1 MKRNSFFISWLAL
14 IAGLLCS
21 VRGGA
26 VDVNSVQ
33 ALISAVDNGTS
44 YIKLTENIEL
54 GNSTLTISSGTITLD
69 LNGKALSAT
78 RTSNG
83 AATCI
88 SVDDGNL
95 TITGGGT
102 ISATAKGTTGG
113 IMGSG
118 KNGYDGIALSYNG
131 GSVVIRNATFKAIAT
146 NGAGI
151 ISGSNG
157 TAYALDPNNGYTVD
171 KMIPAGAYMT
181 NSSDYGSTGL
191 VSSSITVA
199 LTQYNVSY
207 NPNGGTPQPSNATYT
222 IETANFVLP
231 TVTKNGYTFG
241 GWKYN
246 GNMVDPTALPTTTE
260 RAGNVNMI
268 FDAAWNVIPYQ
279 ITYNTNGGN
288 AISDTP
294 YTIES
299 ENITLPTPTY
309 IGHRFM
315 GWYASAD
322 FTGNAITSLPKGS
335 TGNKTFYAKWSQ
347 IYTITYNENNGVM
360 PDSYA
365 KEYITEEEVTLPVPT
380 KANNAFRGWFG
391 NSGFTGTA
399 ETVIAKGST
408 GNKTYY
414 AKWLPSYSISYEL
427 NGGTNVANPPVS
439 FTEESEVIALPTPS
453 RTGYDFEGWYLNKEL
468 TGNKQT
474 EIVQG
479 STENRTYYAKWNLT
493 QYALAFDLNGGK
505 NPDNTSEFYTIEDE
519 VMLPVPSK
527 EHYAFAG
534 WYDNEQLEGTVCT
547 SIPVGSTGKKS
558 YYAKWTPTPYT
569 ITFNTNGGSDQ
580 TALPYTVETETFQ
593 LPMKTKRTGYSFAGW
608 YKDAGLTQAYG
619 ASVAKGTAGDFT
631 LYAKWTLTEY
641 KIEYDC
647 YHGTNPTDAP
657 VKFTI
662 EDNVVLPVPQRDNFT
677 FVGWHASDMLDD
689 EVQTTIP
696 VGTTGN
702 QKFFAEWT
710 MGNSVQ
716 ISRPANG
723 TITVKSGSTEV
734 KSGDKVGAN
743 TSLTITATPAS
754 ADYKLLKLVVNNTE
768 YTTNPQTVVM
778 PAEGGLTISA
788 VFIDPRPA
796 ASAPKVTTDP
806 VNTDYIPSGE
816 PVTVTMEK
824 SGECDSLLYS
834 IDGATPK
841 RYTGAFQVSTITA
854 ATKTVAVQA
863 IARKS
868 GCKDG
873 VTTRNITFRSGKITI
888 TFNLPKGITASNPE
902 GGEVVEAVASGGA
915 FEFKLIVDKNYFQTL
930 DSIKVT
936 ANGTVITPDIYGIY
950 TLSSQTSD
958 VTVNVSGIS
967 GVTHLVT
974 LVQSA
979 NGVIAFTGDEDAE
992 NSRTVNHGD
1001 PVSVTA
1007 MADENYKFQS
1017 WTDGETANPRTFVAE
1032 SDVTLQARFVKD
1044 SAGFSVILPELEGVT
1059 VKPLTGYSTEV
1070 KPGGKFKF
1078 YLRLEADY
1086 NESVPVVYAN
1096 NEKLNVNQEVY
1107 SLYDISENIRISVD
1121 GIARNKVK
1129 PVLQEHVSAIDV
1141 ETGSDVSGLSLFTD
1155 AMIVL
1160 QADAPEGQVFS
1171 KWNDGK
1177 ADNPRIVTATDA
1189 SQLFPLFLP
1198 KTGQDAVCVKL
1209 PVLAGAGMGAVNANA
1224 AAVAKGESVQ
1234 LKLVVLP
1241 SYSQSD
1247 VKVFANGK
1255 EQDAAL
1261 SLRASS
1267 ETKTLFYTLSDVSE
1281 DITVEVSGLKLNE
1294 YVVSLEQQ
1302 EGGTVSASQ
1311 VGLLKHGT
1319 VVTLTATPNKG
1330 NMFMKWGDG
1339 NTLNP
1344 YQYVV
1349 TDNCTLKGSFA
1360 ASNMPVGNEN
1370 VSVPAV
1376 RIYVAGGSLHIQSP
1390 EVSELSVWSMDGKL
1404 IKKAGVPVGY
1414 SSYLLPDGMYV
1425 VKVGDGESVK
1435 IVIR

>member
-1 MKRNSFFISWLAL
+1 MRRNSFLIGWIVL

-21 VRGGA
+21 MRGGA
-26 VDVNSVQ
+26 VDVNSAE
-33 ALISAVDNGTS
+33 ALISAVNNGTS
-44 YIKLTENIEL
+44 YIKLTKNIEL
-54 GNSTLTISSGTITLD
+54 GNSTLTIFSGTITLD
-69 LNGKALSAT
+69 LNGKTLSAT
-78 RTSNG
+78 RMSNG

-88 SVDDGNL
+88 SVNGGNL
-95 TITGGGT
+95 IITGGGT
-102 ISATAKGTTGG
+102 ISATAKGTTEGVW
-113 IMGSG
+113 GSG

-131 GSVVIRNATFKAIAT
+131 GSVAIRNATFKAIAT

-157 TAYALDPNNGYTVD
+157 TAYTLDPNNGYTVD
-171 KMIPAGAYMT
+171 NMIPAGAYMT

-191 VSSSITVA
+191 VSSSITVV

-207 NPNGGTPQPSNATYT
+207 NPDGGTPQPENGIYT
-222 IETANFVLP
+222 IETSDFFLP

-246 GNMVDPTALPTTTE
+246 GNMVNTTALPTTTE
-260 RAGNVNMI
+260 RAGNVSMT
-268 FDAAWNVIPYQ
+268 FDATWNVISYKVVYDVDGGVALPDGS
-279 ITYNTNGGN
+279 YN
-288 AISDTP
+288 
-294 YTIES
+294 IETALTS
-299 ENITLPTPTY
+299 LPTPQREGY
-309 IGHRFM
+309 VFD
-315 GWYASAD
+315 GWYR
-322 FTGNAITSLPKGS
+322 GNQK
-335 TGNKTFYAKWSQ
+335 
-347 IYTITYNENNGVM
+347 V
-360 PDSYA
+360 
-365 KEYITEEEVTLPVPT
+365 
-380 KANNAFRGWFG
+380 
-391 NSGFTGTA
+391 
-399 ETVIAKGST
+399 
-408 GNKTYY
+408 
-414 AKWLPSYSISYEL
+414 
-427 NGGTNVANPPVS
+427 
-439 FTEESEVIALPTPS
+439 
-453 RTGYDFEGWYLNKEL
+453 
-468 TGNKQT
+468 
-474 EIVQG
+474 
-479 STENRTYYAKWNLT
+479 
-493 QYALAFDLNGGK
+493 
-505 NPDNTSEFYTIEDE
+505 
-519 VMLPVPSK
+519 
-527 EHYAFAG
+527 
-534 WYDNEQLEGTVCT
+534 T
-547 SIPVGSTGKKS
+547 SIPAGTGDVTLKAHWTEISYTLSFKTNNGTSLADISYTKTQPGTLPSGLTKEGYMFGGWFLDENFTGSKLEAVPFPAGTAGQTNIPVMV
-558 YYAKWTPTPYT
+558 YAKWTPIPYT

-580 TALPYTVETETFQ
+580 DALRYTIETETFK
-593 LPMKTKRTGYSFAGW
+593 LPTRTTKAGYTLVGW
-608 YKDAGLTQAYG
+608 YIDEDLTKSYG
-619 ASVAKGTAGDFT
+619 EVVKGTHGDFT
-631 LYAKWTLTEY
+631 LYAKWELAQYT
-641 KIEYDC
+641 IEYELYGYGNNPSDAVTC
-647 YHGTNPTDAP
+647 YNIEKEVKLPT
-657 VKFTI
+657 
-662 EDNVVLPVPQRDNFT
+662 PQRDNFT
-677 FVGWHASDMLDD
+677 FVGWHKDD
-689 EVQTTIP
+689 LLKDQALMIIP
-696 VGTTGN
+696 AGTTGN
-702 QKFFAEWT
+702 LKLYAEWT

-734 KSGDKVGAN
+734 KPGDKVGAN

-754 ADYKLLKLVVNNTE
+754 ADYKLSKLVVNNIE
-768 YTTNPQTVVM
+768 YTTSPQTVVM

-824 SGECDSLLYS
+824 NGECDSLLYS
-834 IDGATPK
+834 IDGSTPK
-841 RYTGAFQVSTITA
+841 LYTGAFQVSTITT

-863 IARKS
+863 IARKF

-888 TFNLPKGITASNPE
+888 TFNLPKGITASNPA

-950 TLSSQTSD
+950 TLSNQTSD
-958 VTVNVSGIS
+958 VIVNVSGIS
-967 GVTHLVT
+967 GVTHLIT

-979 NGVIAFTGDEDAE
+979 NGMIAFTGDEDAE
-992 NSRTVNHGD
+992 NSRNVNHGD

-1017 WTDGETANPRTFVAE
+1017 WTDGETANPRTFMAE

-1107 SLYDISENIRISVD
+1107 SIYDISENIRISVD
-1121 GIARNKVK
+1121 GIVRNKVK

-1141 ETGSDVSGLSLFTD
+1141 ETGSDVSGLSLFTA

-1177 ADNPRIVTATDA
+1177 ADNPRIVTAADA

-1224 AAVAKGESVQ
+1224 AVVAKGESVQ

-1255 EQDAAL
+1255 ELDAAL

-1281 DITVEVSGLKLNE
+1281 DMMVDVSGLKLNE

-1302 EGGTVSASQ
+1302 EGGTVKASQ
-1311 VGLLKHGT
+1311 VGMLKHGT
-1319 VVTLTATPNKG
+1319 VITLTATPNKG

-1349 TDNCTLKGSFA
+1349 TDNCTLKGAFA
-1360 ASNMPVGNEN
+1360 ASNMSVGNEN
-1370 VSVPAV
+1370 VSIPAV
-1376 RIYVAGGSLHIQSP
+1376 RIYAAGGSLHILSP
-1390 EVSELSVWSMDGKL
+1390 EISELFVWSLEGKL
-1404 IKKAGVPVGY
+1404 IKRAGVPAGY
-1414 SSYLLPDGMYV
+1414 SSYLLPAGMYV
-1425 VKVGDGESVK
+1425 VKVGNGESVK

>member
-1 MKRNSFFISWLAL
+1 MKKNSFL
-14 IAGLLCS
+14 IGWIVLIVGLLCS

-26 VDVNSVQ
+26 VDVNSAE
-33 ALISAVDNGTS
+33 ALRNA
-44 YIKLTENIEL
+44 L
-54 GNSTLTISSGTITLD
+54 GNATVDGNVVTLTGIVNLSSTLNITGGTMILD
-69 LNGKALSAT
+69 LNGKTIIYDRTGTQENAT
-78 RTSNG
+78 AINVNG
-83 AATCI
+83 
-88 SVDDGNL
+88 GN
-95 TITGGGT
+95 IVIKNGT
-102 ISATAKGTTGG
+102 IETYAANGQNNGWNTKGGNGYNATAVVFNSGKVSLLSMSLKAIPGKG
-113 IMGSG
+113 GSG
-118 KNGYDGIALSYNG
+118 QNFWGQSNPGNDGSPW
-131 GSVVIRNATFKAIAT
+131 VVDAE
-146 NGAGI
+146 G
-151 ISGSNG
+151 
-157 TAYALDPNNGYTVD
+157 NNTLGDVVPY
-171 KMIPAGAYMT
+171 GAYFS
-181 NSSDYGSTGL
+181 NPSDVKYTEKGEGINQQDAI
-191 VSSSITVA
+191 VS
-199 LTQYNVSY
+199 LTQYNIAY
-207 NPNGGTPQPSNATYT
+207 NTNGGTTTVQGTPSYT
-222 IETANFVLP
+222 IETTDFILP
-231 TVTKNGYTFG
+231 TVTKNGYTVD
-241 GWKYN
+241 WTYN
-246 GNMVDPTALPTTTE
+246 GNPVNPTALPTTADRVASKDMTFV
-260 RAGNVNMI
+260 ATWTPVSYKVVYDVDGGVALP
-268 FDAAWNVIPYQ
+268 DSS
-279 ITYNTNGGN
+279 YN
-288 AISDTP
+288 
-294 YTIES
+294 IETALT
-299 ENITLPTPTY
+299 TLPTPQREGY
-309 IGHRFM
+309 VFD
-315 GWYASAD
+315 GWYR
-322 FTGNAITSLPKGS
+322 GNQK
-335 TGNKTFYAKWSQ
+335 
-347 IYTITYNENNGVM
+347 V
-360 PDSYA
+360 
-365 KEYITEEEVTLPVPT
+365 
-380 KANNAFRGWFG
+380 
-391 NSGFTGTA
+391 
-399 ETVIAKGST
+399 
-408 GNKTYY
+408 
-414 AKWLPSYSISYEL
+414 
-427 NGGTNVANPPVS
+427 
-439 FTEESEVIALPTPS
+439 
-453 RTGYDFEGWYLNKEL
+453 
-468 TGNKQT
+468 
-474 EIVQG
+474 
-479 STENRTYYAKWNLT
+479 
-493 QYALAFDLNGGK
+493 
-505 NPDNTSEFYTIEDE
+505 
-519 VMLPVPSK
+519 
-527 EHYAFAG
+527 
-534 WYDNEQLEGTVCT
+534 T
-547 SIPVGSTGKKS
+547 SIPAGTGDVTLKAHWTEISYTLSFKTNNGTSLADISYTKTQPGTLPSGLTKEGYMFGGWFLDENFTGSKLEAVPFPAGTAGQTNIPVMV
-558 YYAKWTPTPYT
+558 YAKWTPTPYT

-580 TALPYTVETETFQ
+580 DALRYTIETETFK
-593 LPMKTKRTGYSFAGW
+593 LPTRTTKAGYTLVGW
-608 YKDAGLTQAYG
+608 YIDEDLTKSYG
-619 ASVAKGTAGDFT
+619 EVVKGTHGDFT
-631 LYAKWTLTEY
+631 LYAKWELAQYT
-641 KIEYDC
+641 IEYELYGYGNNPPDAVTC
-647 YHGTNPTDAP
+647 YNIEKEVKLPT
-657 VKFTI
+657 
-662 EDNVVLPVPQRDNFT
+662 PQRDNFT
-677 FVGWHASDMLDD
+677 FVGWHKDD
-689 EVQTTIP
+689 LLKDQALMIIP
-696 VGTTGN
+696 AGTTGN
-702 QKFFAEWT
+702 LKLYAEWT

-734 KSGDKVGAN
+734 KPGDKVGAN

-754 ADYKLLKLVVNNTE
+754 ADYKLSKLVVNNIE
-768 YTTNPQTVVM
+768 YTTSPQTVVM

-824 SGECDSLLYS
+824 NGECDSLLYS
-834 IDGATPK
+834 IDGSTPK
-841 RYTGAFQVSTITA
+841 LYTGAFQVSTITT

-888 TFNLPKGITASNPE
+888 TFNLPKGITASNPA

-950 TLSSQTSD
+950 TLSNQTSD
-958 VTVNVSGIS
+958 VIVNVSGIS
-967 GVTHLVT
+967 GVTHLIT

-979 NGVIAFTGDEDAE
+979 NGMIAFTGDEDAE
-992 NSRTVNHGD
+992 NSRNVNHGD

-1017 WTDGETANPRTFVAE
+1017 WTDGETANPRTFMAE

-1107 SLYDISENIRISVD
+1107 SIYDISENIRISVD
-1121 GIARNKVK
+1121 GIVRNKVK

-1141 ETGSDVSGLSLFTD
+1141 ETGSDVSGLSLFTA

-1177 ADNPRIVTATDA
+1177 ADNPRIVTAADA

-1224 AAVAKGESVQ
+1224 AVVAKGESVQ

-1255 EQDAAL
+1255 ELDAAL

-1281 DITVEVSGLKLNE
+1281 DMMVDVSGLKLNE

-1302 EGGTVSASQ
+1302 EGGTVKASQ
-1311 VGLLKHGT
+1311 VGMLKHGT
-1319 VVTLTATPNKG
+1319 VITLTATPNKG

-1349 TDNCTLKGSFA
+1349 TDNCTLKGAFA
-1360 ASNMPVGNEN
+1360 ASNMSVGNEN
-1370 VSVPAV
+1370 VSIPAV
-1376 RIYVAGGSLHIQSP
+1376 RIYAAGGSLHILSP
-1390 EVSELSVWSMDGKL
+1390 EISELFVWSLEGKL
-1404 IKKAGVPVGY
+1404 IKRAGVPAGY
-1414 SSYLLPDGMYV
+1414 SSYLLPAGMYV
-1425 VKVGDGESVK
+1425 VKVGNGESVK

>member
-1 MKRNSFFISWLAL
+1 MRRNSFLIGWIVL

-21 VRGGA
+21 MRGGA
-26 VDVNSVQ
+26 VDVNSVE
-33 ALISAVDNGTS
+33 ALISAVNNGTS
-44 YIKLTENIEL
+44 YIKLTKNIEL
-54 GNSTLTISSGTITLD
+54 GNSTLTIFSGTITLD
-69 LNGKALSAT
+69 LNGKTLSAT
-78 RTSNG
+78 RMSNG

-88 SVDDGNL
+88 SVNGGNL
-95 TITGGGT
+95 IITGGGT
-102 ISATAKGTTGG
+102 ISATAKGTTEGVW
-113 IMGSG
+113 GSG

-131 GSVVIRNATFKAIAT
+131 GSVAIRNATFKAIAT

-157 TAYALDPNNGYTVD
+157 TAYTLDPNNGYTVD
-171 KMIPAGAYMT
+171 NMIPAGAYMT

-191 VSSSITVA
+191 VSSSITVV

-207 NPNGGTPQPSNATYT
+207 NPDGGTPQPENGIYT
-222 IETANFVLP
+222 IETSDFFLP

-246 GNMVDPTALPTTTE
+246 GNMVNTTALPTTTE
-260 RAGNVNMI
+260 RAGNVSMT
-268 FDAAWNVIPYQ
+268 FDATWNVISYKVVYDVDGGVALPDGS
-279 ITYNTNGGN
+279 YN
-288 AISDTP
+288 
-294 YTIES
+294 IETALTS
-299 ENITLPTPTY
+299 LPTPQREGY
-309 IGHRFM
+309 VFD
-315 GWYASAD
+315 GWYR
-322 FTGNAITSLPKGS
+322 GNQK
-335 TGNKTFYAKWSQ
+335 
-347 IYTITYNENNGVM
+347 V
-360 PDSYA
+360 
-365 KEYITEEEVTLPVPT
+365 
-380 KANNAFRGWFG
+380 
-391 NSGFTGTA
+391 
-399 ETVIAKGST
+399 
-408 GNKTYY
+408 
-414 AKWLPSYSISYEL
+414 
-427 NGGTNVANPPVS
+427 
-439 FTEESEVIALPTPS
+439 
-453 RTGYDFEGWYLNKEL
+453 
-468 TGNKQT
+468 
-474 EIVQG
+474 
-479 STENRTYYAKWNLT
+479 
-493 QYALAFDLNGGK
+493 
-505 NPDNTSEFYTIEDE
+505 
-519 VMLPVPSK
+519 
-527 EHYAFAG
+527 
-534 WYDNEQLEGTVCT
+534 T
-547 SIPVGSTGKKS
+547 SIPAGTGDVTLKAHWTEISYTLSFKTNNGTSLADISYTKTQPGTLPSGLTKEGYMFGGWFLDENFTGSKLEAVPFPAGTAGQTNIPVMV
-558 YYAKWTPTPYT
+558 YAKWTPTPYT

-580 TALPYTVETETFQ
+580 DALRYTIETETFK
-593 LPMKTKRTGYSFAGW
+593 LPTRTTKAGYTFVGW
-608 YKDAGLTQAYG
+608 YIDENLTEPYG
-619 ASVAKGTAGDFT
+619 EVVKGTHGDFT
-631 LYAKWTLTEY
+631 LYAKWELAQYT
-641 KIEYDC
+641 IEYELYGYGNNPPDAVTC
-647 YHGTNPTDAP
+647 YNIEKEVKLPT
-657 VKFTI
+657 
-662 EDNVVLPVPQRDNFT
+662 PQRDNFT
-677 FVGWHASDMLDD
+677 FVGWHKDD
-689 EVQTTIP
+689 LLKDQALMIIP
-696 VGTTGN
+696 AGTTGN
-702 QKFFAEWT
+702 LKLYAEWT

-734 KSGDKVGAN
+734 KPGDKVGAN

-754 ADYKLLKLVVNNTE
+754 ADYKLSKLVVNNIE
-768 YTTNPQTVVM
+768 YTNSPQTVVM

-788 VFIDPRPA
+788 VFTDPRPA

-806 VNTDYIPSGE
+806 VNTDYVPSGE

-824 SGECDSLLYS
+824 NGECDSLLYS
-834 IDGATPK
+834 IDGSTPK
-841 RYTGAFQVSTITA
+841 LYTGAFQVSTITTT
-854 ATKTVAVQA
+854 TKTVAVQA

-888 TFNLPKGITASNPE
+888 TFNLPKGITASNPA

-950 TLSSQTSD
+950 TLSNQTSD
-958 VTVNVSGIS
+958 VIVNVSGIS
-967 GVTHLVT
+967 GVTHLIT

-979 NGVIAFTGDEDAE
+979 NGMIAFTGDEEAE
-992 NSRTVNHGD
+992 NSRNVNHGD

-1017 WTDGETANPRTFVAE
+1017 WTDGETANPRTFMAE

-1107 SLYDISENIRISVD
+1107 SIYDISENIRISVD
-1121 GIARNKVK
+1121 GIVRNKVK

-1141 ETGSDVSGLSLFTD
+1141 ETGSDVSGLSLFTA

-1177 ADNPRIVTATDA
+1177 ADNPRIVTAADA

-1209 PVLAGAGMGAVNANA
+1209 PVLAGAGIGAVNANA
-1224 AAVAKGESVQ
+1224 AVVAKGESVQ

-1255 EQDAAL
+1255 ELDAAL

-1281 DITVEVSGLKLNE
+1281 DMMVDVSGLKLNE

-1302 EGGTVSASQ
+1302 EGGTVKASQ
-1311 VGLLKHGT
+1311 VGMLKHGT
-1319 VVTLTATPNKG
+1319 VITLTATPNKG

-1349 TDNCTLKGSFA
+1349 TDNCTLKGAFA
-1360 ASNMPVGNEN
+1360 ASNMSVGNEN
-1370 VSVPAV
+1370 VSIPAV
-1376 RIYVAGGSLHIQSP
+1376 RIYAAGGSLHILSP
-1390 EVSELSVWSMDGKL
+1390 EISELFVWSLEGKL
-1404 IKKAGVPVGY
+1404 IKKAGVPAGY
-1414 SSYLLPDGMYV
+1414 SSYLLPAGMYV
-1425 VKVGDGESVK
+1425 VKVGNGESVK